1 MNKNIFSLSLI
12 AVFALTFL
20 SACTNN
26 YSDTVVVT
34 PTNTSPTST
43 SSVASDTSSNV
54 ASQTITKTV
63 SYGVDHGK
71 HQVTTDFTISTDST
85 GKILS
90 VRANMTRWDHESM
103 QYHNRFNNV
112 ANKKIVGKKISELS
126 LSALGGAS
134 DTTDAFNE
142 VIASL

>member
-1 MNKNIFSLSLI
+1 MNKNIFSFSLI

-20 SACTNN
+20 SACTNTT
-26 YSDTVVVT
+26 SDTVKIT
-34 PTNTSPTST
+34 PTST
-43 SSVASDTSSNV
+43 TNSSTVNSSIPTSSTTT
-54 ASQTITKTV
+54 SQTVTKTV

-85 GKILS
+85 SKILS
-90 VRANMTRWDHESM
+90 VRANMTQGDHESM
-103 QYHNRFNNV
+103 QYHNRFNNAV
-112 ANKKIVGKKISELS
+112 SKKIVGKKASELS

-134 DTTDAFNE
+134 DTTDAFSE